1 MQRYAWNWTG
11 DVESSWAALRQT
23 IAIMLGLGLSGIPYT
38 GSDIGGFSGDP
49 SSELYLRWF
58 QMAAFTPFFRTHS
71 HHVTPRR
78 EPWAFDDSTLQ
89 IVRATLQLRY
99 RLLPYFYTL
108 AWESTQSGLPLMRPL
123 FWQSPEEPSSWDIQ
137 DQFLLGDDLLVS
149 PVMEPG
155 VEQRIV
161 TFPLGRW
168 YSFWDDQPYDG
179 PGEIPIDV
187 SLEKI
192 PVFVRAGAIL
202 PTQEGEDLILHLYLP
217 GQGNYTSSLYSD
229 EGDGYGPWRVDRFS
243 LNSENGSYELLR
255 AMEGEF
261 ESHSRVWLVV
271 HGAQVKQCSVDSK
284 DVLCEN
290 GRFLVGD
297 FHIVRLEIE

>member
-1 MQRYAWNWTG
+1 
-11 DVESSWAALRQT
+11 
-23 IAIMLGLGLSGIPYT
+23 MLGLGLSGIPYT

-71 HHVTPRR
+71 DHVTPRR

-123 FWQSPEEPSSWDIQ
+123 FWLSPEEPSSWDIQ
-137 DQFLLGDDLLVS
+137 DQFFLGDDLLVA

-155 VEQRIV
+155 VEQRMV
-161 TFPLGRW
+161 TLPLGRW

-187 SLEKI
+187 SLEQI
-192 PVFVRAGAIL
+192 PVFIRAGAIL
-202 PTQEGEDLILHLYLP
+202 PMQEGEDLTLHLYLP

-243 LNSENGSYELLR
+243 LNCENGSYELLR
-255 AMEGEF
+255 EIEGEF
-261 ESHSRVWLVV
+261 ESHSCVWLVV
-271 HGAQVKQCSVDSK
+271 HGAQVRRFSVDSK
-284 DVLCEN
+284 DVLCED

-297 FHIVRLEIE
+297 FHVVRLEIE

>member
-11 DVESSWAALRQT
+11 DVDSSWATLRQT

-71 HHVTPRR
+71 DHATPRR
-78 EPWAFDDSTLQ
+78 EPWSFDNSTLQ
-89 IVRATLQLRY
+89 IVQATLQLRY

-108 AWESTQSGLPLMRPL
+108 AWESTQTGLPLMRPL
-123 FWQSPEEPSSWDIQ
+123 FWLSPEEPSSWDIQ
-137 DQFLLGDDLLVS
+137 DQFLLGDDLLVA
-149 PVMEPG
+149 PVLEPG

-161 TFPLGRW
+161 TLPPGRW
-168 YSFWDDQPYDG
+168 YNFWDDQSYEG
-179 PGEIPIDV
+179 PSEVPIDG
-187 SLEKI
+187 SLEQI

-202 PTQEGEDLILHLYLP
+202 PMHEGEELTLHLYLP
-217 GQGNYTSSLYSD
+217 GQGKYSSSLYND
-229 EGDGYGPWRVDRFS
+229 AGDGYGPWRVDRFS
-243 LNSENGSYELLR
+243 LNSENGAYELLR
-255 AMEGEF
+255 EIEGEF
-261 ESHSRVWLVV
+261 ESYSRVWLVV
-271 HGAQVKQCSVDSK
+271 HGAQVKRCSVDSK
-284 DVLCEN
+284 EVLCED

-297 FHIVRLEIE
+297 FHVVRLGIE